1 MHDDAS
7 VEGATDRPTSAALPL
22 AGQLAATVTRLRRV
36 LRRAT
41 RRALPYEPL
50 SRSQID
56 LLHLIARRPAIS
68 VAAAAVA
75 LAVAPNTASTLANEA
90 CRAGLLARD
99 RDAADR
105 RVARLSLTPAGVARL
120 EAWRDLRVEIM
131 ATALAGLSEP
141 DRVALWAGLPALERL
156 TARLEQEPEMP

>member
-7 VEGATDRPTSAALPL
+7 VEGATDRPSPAAPPL
-22 AGQLAATVTRLRRV
+22 AGELAATVTRLRRV

-50 SRSQID
+50 PRSQID
-56 LLHLIARRPAIS
+56 LLHLIARQPGIS
-68 VAAAAVA
+68 VAAAAAA
-75 LAVAPNTASTLANEA
+75 LAVAPNTASTLVNEA

-105 RVARLSLTPAGVARL
+105 RVVLLSLTPAGIARM
-120 EAWRDLRVEIM
+120 ETWRDLRVEIM
-131 ATALAGLSEP
+131 ASALARLSEP
-141 DRVALWAGLPALERL
+141 DRDLLSAGLPALERL
-156 TARLEQEPEMP
+156 IARLEQEPKTP